1 MKHDKTE
8 RRSPS
13 WPPLW
18 GALADAC
25 GGPQGLA
32 GELRKHYQTVW
43 RWALRDWPV
52 PPLETQA
59 IRELAAR
66 KNVKSPV

>member
-1 MKHDKTE
+1 MNEKNH
-8 RRSPS
+8 RRSAE

-25 GGPQGLA
+25 GGPRSLA
-32 GELRKHYQTVW
+32 AELKKHYQTVW
-43 RWALRDWPV
+43 RWALRGWPV

-59 IRELAAR
+59 IRDLALKKHVR
-66 KNVKSPV
+66 SPV